1 MATGRSITIW
11 LGTTRDLC
19 VCVFSLKK
27 NTCPS
32 PMILLLSQKCSYFPG
47 STGTL
52 FLSWL
57 KSNSL
62 NTFWLHSTFHPRI
75 YCFWFGFVGMC
86 VSVSFQNCL
95 ASPTKQDRQAFWK
108 LTTPASV
115 KARVLPLVPN
125 IDNQIK
131 HPEKFIISRESNRVC
146 FKELCPS
153 LPFYI

>member
-11 LGTTRDLC
+11 LGTTRDQC
-19 VCVFSLKK
+19 VCFFLKEKYLPITYDFTSLTEMFLFSW
-27 NTCPS
+27 
-32 PMILLLSQKCSYFPG
+32 

-57 KSNSL
+57 KSNRL
-62 NTFWLHSTFHPRI
+62 NTFWLHSTFHPRT
-75 YCFWFGFVGMC
+75 YCFWFCFVC
-86 VSVSFQNCL
+86 VCFSISFQNCL
-95 ASPTKQDRQAFWK
+95 ASPMKQDRQVFWK

-125 IDNQIK
+125 MNNQIK